1 MKLVVAHLY
10 PELMGIYG
18 DRGNVLALARRAS
31 WRGHEVEV
39 RYLARGD
46 RPDLSPVDVLVLGG
60 GQDKEQVVVCEDLQ
74 GPLGRELR
82 AAIDDG
88 LVVLAIC
95 GGYQLLGHYYQPH
108 GGDKLPGLGVFDAY
122 TVAGPERFIGNV
134 VISSPL
140 LSSPTSPVGAAT
152 EGAPTIVGFENHSG
166 LTRLG
171 PGCQPLG
178 RVLKGKGNNG
188 QDGTEGAVALN
199 CFGTYL
205 HGPVL
210 PKNPRFTD
218 HLLALALD
226 RRYGSASLAGL
237 DDQLE
242 LAAHA
247 AAARLPR

>member
-1 MKLVVAHLY
+1 MKLVIAHLY

-31 WRGHEVEV
+31 WHGHEVEV
-39 RYLARGD
+39 RHLTRGE
-46 RPDLSPVDVLVLGG
+46 RPELGSVDVLVLGG

-82 AAIDDG
+82 AAVEDG
-88 LVVLAIC
+88 LVVLSIC

-108 GGDKLPGLGVFDAY
+108 RGDRLPGIGVFDAY

-140 LSSPTSPVGAAT
+140 LPGEAQTV
-152 EGAPTIVGFENHSG
+152 VGFENHSG
-166 LTRLG
+166 LTFLN

-178 RVLKGKGNNG
+178 AVLKGKGNNG
-188 QDGTEGAVALN
+188 RDGLEGAVYKN

-210 PKNPRFTD
+210 PKNPRFVD
-218 HLLALALD
+218 HLLKLALA
-226 RRYGSASLAGL
+226 RRYGEAPLTEL
-237 DDQLE
+237 DDRVE
-242 LAAHA
+242 AAAHQA
-247 AAARLPR
+247 AVRLPR

>member
-31 WRGHEVEV
+31 WHGHEVEV
-39 RYLARGD
+39 RHLTRGE
-46 RPDLSPVDVLVLGG
+46 RPSLESVDVLVLGG

-74 GPLGRELR
+74 GPLGQELK
-82 AAIDDG
+82 AAIEDG
-88 LVVLAIC
+88 LVVLSIC

-108 GGDKLPGLGVFDAY
+108 RGDKLPGLSVFDAY

-140 LSSPTSPVGAAT
+140 LPAGRQTV
-152 EGAPTIVGFENHSG
+152 VGFENHSG
-166 LTRLG
+166 LTYLG
-171 PGCQPLG
+171 PGSQPLG
-178 RVLKGKGNNG
+178 TVLKGKGNNS
-188 QDGTEGAVALN
+188 QDGTEGAVCRN

-210 PKNPRFTD
+210 PKNPALAD
-218 HLLALALD
+218 HLLSLALA
-226 RRYGSASLAGL
+226 RRYGVVPLTQL
-237 DDQLE
+237 DDRLE
-242 LAAHA
+242 VAAHE

>member
-31 WRGHEVEV
+31 WHGHEVEV
-39 RYLARGD
+39 RHLFRGD
-46 RPDLSPVDVLVLGG
+46 LPRLTSVDVLVLGG

-74 GPLGRELR
+74 GPLGAELK
-82 AAIDDG
+82 AAIEDG

-95 GGYQLLGHYYQPH
+95 GGYQLLGHYYQPR
-108 GGDKLPGLGVFDAY
+108 GGDRLPGLSVFDAH
-122 TVAGPERFIGNV
+122 TVAGPERLIGNV

-140 LSSPTSPVGAAT
+140 L
-152 EGAPTIVGFENHSG
+152 APGNQTIVGFENHSG
-166 LTRLG
+166 LTYLG
-171 PGCQPLG
+171 RDCRPLG
-178 RVLKGKGNNG
+178 TVVKGMGNNG
-188 QDGTEGAVALN
+188 RDGTEGAVYKN

-210 PKNPRFTD
+210 PKNPHLTD
-218 HLLALALD
+218 LLLARAMERRGGAAAL
-226 RRYGSASLAGL
+226 REL
-237 DDQLE
+237 DDGLE

-247 AAARLPR
+247 AAQRLRR